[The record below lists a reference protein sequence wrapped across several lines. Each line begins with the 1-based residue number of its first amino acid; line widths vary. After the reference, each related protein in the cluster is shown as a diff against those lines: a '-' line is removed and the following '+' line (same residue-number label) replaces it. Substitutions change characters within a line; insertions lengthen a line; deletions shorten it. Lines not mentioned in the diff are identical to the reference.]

1 MQRGPTVKRAART
14 HPSLTLESVC
24 SAVSSRYFSL
34 FSSLTRQAPISQRI
48 SVLIVRLFS
57 LLSRRHSCSFSLTS
71 HSSSALALEEDE
83 DEEKE
88 GVVWLNLGDTP
99 TAQRTPGR
107 A

>member
-1 MQRGPTVKRAART
+1 MLGGVQQVLLVVQQLDEAGADLA
-14 HPSLTLESVC
+14 
-24 SAVSSRYFSL
+24 
-34 FSSLTRQAPISQRI
+34 RI

-57 LLSRRHSCSFSLTS
+57 LLSRRHSCSVLAHL
-71 HSSSALALEEDE
+71 HSSTALALEEDE

-99 TAQRTPGR
+99 TAQRTPER